1 MDKVEKFLEYSKVD
15 PTELGLLASR
25 VYEEKL
31 RKEFIQWFGE
41 MTAAEILAI
50 SKYLLMRSFDPMPD
64 DEPDLGVMA
73 TMAREAKTIHPKRN
87 PKKKTRRKTKKKTK
101 RSRKTAGGVETTAQ
115 SKMEGL

>member
-15 PTELGLLASR
+15 PTELGLLAAR
-25 VYEEKL
+25 VYEDKL

-50 SKYLLMRSFDPMPD
+50 SKYLVMRGFDPMPD
-64 DEPDLGVMA
+64 DEPDIAVMS
-73 TMAREAKTIHPKRN
+73 TVE
-87 PKKKTRRKTKKKTK
+87 PKKKTKRKTKKKTK
-101 RSRKTAGGVETTAQ
+101 RSRKTAGGVQTNVQ